1 MSSISKTKFVVIVKR
16 KKIEPQYQ
24 LELELPPIP
33 KVLVSQNPDEE
44 KKRGILVTNIFG
56 DDKI

>member
-1 MSSISKTKFVVIVKR
+1 MSSISKTKFVVIVK
-16 KKIEPQYQ
+16 KKKVIPEYQ
-24 LELELPPIP
+24 LELELPTVPEI
-33 KVLVSQNPDEE
+33 VVSQNSDEE

>member
-1 MSSISKTKFVVIVKR
+1 MKR
-16 KKIEPQYQ
+16 KKTAPQYQ
-24 LELELPPIP
+24 LELELPTMPEI
-33 KVLVSQNPDEE
+33 VVSQNQDEE

>member
-1 MSSISKTKFVVIVKR
+1 MSSISKTKFVVIVKK
-16 KKIEPQYQ
+16 KKITPQYQ

-33 KVLVSQNPDEE
+33 EIVVLQNPDEE

>member
-1 MSSISKTKFVVIVKR
+1 MSSISKTKFVVIVK
-16 KKIEPQYQ
+16 KKKVIPQYQ
-24 LELELPPIP
+24 LELELPTVPEI
-33 KVLVSQNPDEE
+33 VVSQNSDEE

>member
-1 MSSISKTKFVVIVKR
+1 MSSISKTKFVVIVK
-16 KKIEPQYQ
+16 KKKVIPQYQ
-24 LELELPPIP
+24 LELELPAVPEI
-33 KVLVSQNPDEE
+33 VVSQNSDEE

>member
-16 KKIEPQYQ
+16 EKITPQYQ
-24 LELELPPIP
+24 LELELPVMPEI
-33 KVLVSQNPDEE
+33 VVSQNNNEE
-44 KKRGILVTNIFG
+44 KKRGILVTNMFG